1 MTQGGTM
8 ASSRAV
14 GARKGR
20 FGVIKTGKFIGTAC
34 SHGAW
39 QSVLDHRL
47 QHELRE
53 AYGAENARKVL
64 QAIMDTMEEDG
75 SGPSPPANHRT
86 ASPTTRPWVSCLR
99 TPDAFPAPGVGAV

>member
-75 SGPSPPANHRT
+75 SGPFAAGQPQNCVAYYTTVGFMPAH
-86 ASPTTRPWVSCLR
+86 P
-99 TPDAFPAPGVGAV
+99 